1 MEGRQWKASSE
12 EPAVESLQELPSI
25 TVTDGVTTRLR
36 TVADL
41 QGAVHALAVAASPS
55 VTNRKDPST

>member
-1 MEGRQWKASSE
+1 MWWKASSE

-25 TVTDGVTTRLR
+25 TVIDGVTTRLR

-41 QGAVHALAVAASPS
+41 QGAVQALAVAASPS